1 MLGYIT
7 QMPKQVIVN
16 FSLIVSVLL
25 LMMLNYSSSFIPS
38 YDIGG
43 NADDKTV
50 ILLSSQSSLLAI
62 NSKKEIFDKI
72 ISKCEIESSNA
83 GLCID
88 RYSYR
93 ANTVGNYFLPGA
105 LIDYGIDTTSVNFN
119 KSLSSAFFIG
129 LSLLVA
135 IVFLYILFVMC
146 KANTQG
152 SIFVLISF
160 VFISLANPYIFNI
173 DFSIFSSVFTPSV
186 GYGYLP
192 LIYVPRGVVS
202 YLLIPIILSLVY
214 KNNKL
219 LIASL
224 VLAGL
229 IHLGYSVIYT
239 SIVLV
244 ASIVNSFIFKEE
256 NKNVYMIIGLLLFL
270 VLVMISQSIYSTE
283 SIVTIN
289 FGNLNFSDLKLSLN
303 FSTIAFYLV
312 LLLLLFL
319 SLSKPIKK
327 YIIMIFIVN
336 IFLEALL
343 FFELTGILNSDSIS
357 QRMAGSF
364 SYLVISMFTLVILYI
379 VNNFNKMYKNNKLTI
394 LILPAFLLWA
404 NGLNHV
410 YIINKLSENS
420 NIESYKKK
428 LSQSYMKTSIVK
440 SDITSYIID
449 QNNAKENQLHWL
461 SSVNGVYYIDVDKI
475 KRMNFEDLD
484 IDNEFLV
491 FLYLYIKST

>member
-1 MLGYIT
+1 MKINYLGGMGEPLLMIHGWG
-7 QMPKQVIVN
+7 VN
-16 FSLIVSVLL
+16 SEIWISLIDELKFFASVYVVDLPG
-25 LMMLNYSSSFIPS
+25 MGDSSSISPYTLDNLANAFPPSADLADSNVSGATTTNNIIITSRVTIP
-38 YDIGG
+38 
-43 NADDKTV
+43 TT
-50 ILLSSQSSLLAI
+50 
-62 NSKKEIFDKI
+62 
-72 ISKCEIESSNA
+72 
-83 GLCID
+83 
-88 RYSYR
+88 
-93 ANTVGNYFLPGA
+93 ANHKFKFQCN
-105 LIDYGIDTTSVNFN
+105 TTSVNFN

-173 DFSIFSSVFTPSV
+173 DFSIFSSAFTPSV

-192 LIYVPRGVVS
+192 LIYVPRGAVS

-327 YIIMIFIVN
+327 YIVMIFIVN

-404 NGLNHV
+404 YGLNHV
-410 YIINKLSENS
+410 YIINKLSGNS
-420 NIESYKKK
+420 NIESYKEK
-428 LSQSYMKTSIVK
+428 LNQSYMKTSIVK
-440 SDITSYIID
+440 SDITSYI
-449 QNNAKENQLHWL
+449 NKRYANENELYWL
-461 SSVNGVYYIDVDKI
+461 SSVNGVYYIDVGKI